1 MGMCGA
7 EPPNGGNPEET
18 SGNRWSARANT
29 VMERR
34 YRVKYKGRKGE

>member
-18 SGNRWSARANT
+18 SGNLGKP
-29 VMERR
+29 V
-34 YRVKYKGRKGE
+34 VRKGQYCNGKEV